1 MDRTSGTNYATS
13 GGKRYFANQN
23 LGAGIPGTEIEQV
36 WTNGV
41 QEELAGIIEGTGIAL
56 DVSSNLQALRAIK
69 RLAGANS
76 SAVLT
81 ANTTL
86 TPDDAGLVI
95 VNATAGNMV
104 LTMPAGTS
112 ANGTPMAFTI
122 VRIDGVPTH
131 TVTIALQGGDGLV
144 VPGPLTV
151 TSGQVVRAIA
161 LGGTAWVT
169 AIANSPSSLGSSGW
183 EISASGVIR
192 QWATAP
198 TTTGN
203 GDVIAFPIAF
213 PNAVDNIVITEQNA
227 SGWGSPPQPTL
238 FGWAHKTN
246 ADFYLYGLRFLSGGA
261 ATYQS
266 GLGCN
271 YVATGR

>member
-1 MDRTSGTNYATS
+1 MDRTSGSNYAIS

-36 WTNGV
+36 WQNGV

-56 DVSSNLQALRAIK
+56 DVSTHLQALRAIK
-69 RLAGANS
+69 RMAGANV

-86 TPDDAGLVI
+86 TPDNAGLVI
-95 VNATAGNMV
+95 VNATSANIV

-122 VRIDGVPTH
+122 VRIDGVPTN

-144 VPGPLTV
+144 VPGPLSM

-183 EISASGVIR
+183 EISASGGIR
-192 QWATAP
+192 QWATGP
-198 TTTGN
+198 TTTGH
-203 GDVIAFPIAF
+203 GGGIPLPIAF
-213 PNAVDNIVITEQNA
+213 PNAGA
-227 SGWGSPPQPTL
+227 R
-238 FGWAHKTN
+238 K
-246 ADFYLYGLRFLSGGA
+246 SGG
-261 ATYQS
+261 
-266 GLGCN
+266 
-271 YVATGR
+271 